1 MIDFLIGLFLATLI
15 VALFTTRLYRL
26 ILWYSMNSLML
37 GLLALL
43 IGRELGDTAMLITG
57 IATLTIKAVAIPYL
71 LKRFSETFHFV
82 RQIQSEIKVHYA
94 IILIPAILV
103 FTFYLAEPIT
113 HMIHGNAN
121 YVAISISSLFL
132 SLLLM
137 MEHRNVA
144 PKIIGFL
151 SMENA
156 LFLLGITATDGMPML
171 VELGIF
177 FDLLMAI
184 VVMNLL
190 FHREEPVEETDT
202 EVIS

>member
-1 MIDFLIGLFLATLI
+1 MVDFLIGLFLASLI

-26 ILWYSMNSLML
+26 LLWYSLNSLML
-37 GLLALL
+37 GFLALS
-43 IGRELGDTAMLITG
+43 IGKSINDEAMLITG
-57 IATLTIKAVAIPYL
+57 LITIVVKAIAIPYI
-71 LKRFSETFHFV
+71 LKNLSQKFHFV
-82 RQIQSEIKVHYA
+82 RQITPEIKVQYA
-94 IILIPAILV
+94 IMLVPAILV
-103 FTFYLAEPIT
+103 FTFYLSEPIV
-113 HMIHGNAN
+113 HMIHTNAN

-137 MEHRNVA
+137 MEHKNVA

-156 LFLLGITATDGMPML
+156 LFLLGITATKGMPML

-184 VVMNLL
+184 VVINLL
-190 FHREEPVEETDT
+190 FHKEEMKV
-202 EVIS
+202 

>member
-1 MIDFLIGLFLATLI
+1 MVDFLIGLFLASLI
-15 VALFTTRLYRL
+15 TALFTTRLYKL
-26 ILWYSMNSLML
+26 LMWYSFNSLTL
-37 GLLALL
+37 GILALL
-43 IGRELGDTAMLITG
+43 IGIRLEDNAMILTG
-57 IATLTIKAVAIPYL
+57 IITLVVKAIAIPYF
-71 LKRFSETFHFV
+71 LKSFSQRFHFV
-82 RQIQSEIKVHYA
+82 RQIQPEIKVQYA

-113 HMIHGNAN
+113 NIIANNSN

-137 MEHRNVA
+137 MEHKNVA
-144 PKIIGFL
+144 PKIVGFL
-151 SMENA
+151 SMENS

-190 FHREEPVEETDT
+190 FRREEMKNA
-202 EVIS
+202 

>member
-1 MIDFLIGLFLATLI
+1 MDVDFLIGLFLATLI
-15 VALFTTRLYRL
+15 VALFTSRLYRL
-26 ILWYSMNSLML
+26 LFWYSMNSLML
-37 GLLALL
+37 GVLALL
-43 IGRELGDTAMLITG
+43 IGTELNDKAMLITG
-57 IATLTIKAVAIPYL
+57 VATIIIKAIGIPYL
-71 LKRFSETFHFV
+71 LKFLSQKFQFV
-82 RQIQSEIKVHYA
+82 RQIQPEIKVQYA
-94 IILIPAILV
+94 IVLIPAILV

-137 MEHRNVA
+137 MEHKNVA

-184 VVMNLL
+184 VVINLL
-190 FHREEPVEETDT
+190 FAKEEVQ
-202 EVIS
+202 S

>member
-1 MIDFLIGLFLATLI
+1 MVDFFIGLFLASLI
-15 VALFTTRLYRL
+15 TALFTTRLYKL
-26 ILWYSMNSLML
+26 LMWYSINSLTL
-37 GLLALL
+37 GILALL
-43 IGRELGDTAMLITG
+43 IGIKIEDDAMILTG
-57 IATLTIKAVAIPYL
+57 IITIIIKAVAIPYF
-71 LKRFSETFHFV
+71 LKNFSQKFHFV
-82 RQIQSEIKVHYA
+82 RQMQPEIKVQHA

-103 FTFYLAEPIT
+103 FTFYLAQPIT
-113 HMIHGNAN
+113 NMIVNNAN

-137 MEHRNVA
+137 MEHKNVA
-144 PKIIGFL
+144 PKIVGFL

-184 VVMNLL
+184 VVINLL
-190 FHREEPVEETDT
+190 FVREEVKN
-202 EVIS
+202 V

>member
-1 MIDFLIGLFLATLI
+1 MVDFYVGLFLASLI

-26 ILWYSMNSLML
+26 LLWYSMNSLML
-37 GLLALL
+37 GILAITLAL
-43 IGRELGDTAMLITG
+43 ELDDAAMMITG
-57 IATLTIKAVAIPYL
+57 IVTILLKAMAIPYV
-71 LKRFSETFHFV
+71 LKSLTQKFGFV
-82 RQIQSEIKVHYA
+82 RQIAPKIKVHYA
-94 IILIPAILV
+94 IILVPAILV

-113 HMIHGNAN
+113 HMIHSNAN
-121 YVAISISSLFL
+121 YVAVSISALFL

-137 MEHRNVA
+137 IEHRNVA

-184 VVMNLL
+184 VVINLL
-190 FHREEPVEETDT
+190 FRKEEAL
-202 EVIS
+202 S

>member
-1 MIDFLIGLFLATLI
+1 MIDFFIGLFLASLI
-15 VALFTTRLYRL
+15 TALFTTRLYRL
-26 ILWYSMNSLML
+26 LMWYSFNSFTL
-37 GLLALL
+37 GILALL
-43 IGRELGDTAMLITG
+43 IGVKLQDNAMLVTG
-57 IATLTIKAVAIPYL
+57 VVTILIKAIGIPYF
-71 LKRFSETFHFV
+71 LKNFSQRFHFV
-82 RQIQSEIKVHYA
+82 RQIQPEIKVQYA

-113 HMIHGNAN
+113 NIIANNAN

-137 MEHRNVA
+137 MEHKNVA

-151 SMENA
+151 SMENS

-184 VVMNLL
+184 VVINLL
-190 FHREEPVEETDT
+190 FKREEIKNV
-202 EVIS
+202 

>member
-1 MIDFLIGLFLATLI
+1 MVDFFIGLFLASLI
-15 VALFTTRLYRL
+15 IALFTTRLYRL
-26 ILWYSMNSLML
+26 LMWYSFNSFML
-37 GLLALL
+37 GILALL
-43 IGRELGDTAMLITG
+43 IGAKLDDDAMILTG
-57 IATLTIKAVAIPYL
+57 IITIIVKAVVIPYF
-71 LKRFSETFHFV
+71 LKSFSQKFNFI
-82 RQIQSEIKVHYA
+82 RQVQPEIKVQYA
-94 IILIPAILV
+94 IMLIPAILV

-113 HMIHGNAN
+113 NMISNNSN

-137 MEHRNVA
+137 MEHKNVA
-144 PKIIGFL
+144 PKIVGFL
-151 SMENA
+151 SMENS

-190 FHREEPVEETDT
+190 FRHEEMENA
-202 EVIS
+202 

>member
-1 MIDFLIGLFLATLI
+1 MDVDFLIGLFLATLI
-15 VALFTTRLYRL
+15 VALFTSRLYRL
-26 ILWYSMNSLML
+26 LFWYSMNSLML
-37 GLLALL
+37 GVLALL
-43 IGRELGDTAMLITG
+43 IGTELNDKAMLITG
-57 IATLTIKAVAIPYL
+57 VATIIIKAIGIPYL
-71 LKRFSETFHFV
+71 LKFLSQKFQFV
-82 RQIQSEIKVHYA
+82 RQIQPEIKVQYA
-94 IILIPAILV
+94 IVLIPAILV

-137 MEHRNVA
+137 MEHKNVA

-156 LFLLGITATDGMPML
+156 LFLLGISATDGMPML

-184 VVMNLL
+184 VVINLL
-190 FHREEPVEETDT
+190 FAKEEVQ
-202 EVIS
+202 S